1 MQSRVTISGNI
12 VSELSEKIPS
22 NIIALNELIKNAYDA
37 GAPSVEVS
45 LDSTKK
51 KLIIKDTGE
60 GMNKSDIDTLFHISN
75 SNKIYGSLNK
85 KYNRYV
91 QGSKGL
97 GFLSVF
103 KFGHKVQWETKKDKG
118 YRFSLDYDSLVGQ
131 YDISECVIEL
141 IEDDSIEKGTKIEIS
156 IDDYNM
162 NSLLDYF
169 KEEKNYK
176 KILNAFDD
184 DTFDINI
191 KIDGIVYK
199 SSSSIKLLD
208 NAPDYRLY
216 QVTYNNDDGK
226 IKFLY
231 NNFPIIEE
239 KFFVDS
245 TRYKLGLEL
254 VIFQLPPHG
263 KNKID
268 RLYLNPKNDLTPLMY
283 VNCNLFNNY
292 DMFDPNIMKNIKT
305 DLVLN
310 QMIGKIEII
319 SADKAINFN
328 SDRSQFLQNE
338 LTDEIKTVLQEIN
351 KKIQTVGSQHKK
363 YLKEFKIL
371 TSSELPEECDTYTD
385 VEQFR
390 KFICSD
396 FAFRELVEI
405 ERHNNKIKF
414 ALWGKEVW
422 ATIQGKTKTDSKGE
436 NKTGNGKTI
445 PAIIRLNVNDY
456 MKIQIPSEQIDLFS
470 YIASVRNSKGE
481 DVDKSKVKV
490 KIDNK
495 EVNNILPSITST
507 KKLNIEY
514 SFLDSQTGLVIKNI
528 ILEFVV
534 RMSDFSSGKTKPHLI
549 MIPAAQN
556 YTLNYNPY
564 INKIVEQINQLDLK
578 SYKEIITCCLRSLF
592 EISLDAISKSTKYSN
607 FFGNEK
613 DFSKKVSMVI
623 KYIKSNPK
631 YQSEIATAA
640 MIDYHSLGNMLDE
653 SAYETGVSKAHL
665 GAHKSMTYISEM
677 DVDNL
682 GNLIGLFLVLVN
694 EMLNNSNIQ

>member
-283 VNCNLFNNY
+283 VYCNLFNNY
-292 DMFDPNIMKNIKT
+292 DMFDTNIMKNIKT

-371 TSSELPEECDTYTD
+371 TSTAL
-385 VEQFR
+385 
-390 KFICSD
+390 
-396 FAFRELVEI
+396 
-405 ERHNNKIKF
+405 NK
-414 ALWGKEVW
+414 
-422 ATIQGKTKTDSKGE
+422 
-436 NKTGNGKTI
+436 
-445 PAIIRLNVNDY
+445 
-456 MKIQIPSEQIDLFS
+456 
-470 YIASVRNSKGE
+470 
-481 DVDKSKVKV
+481 
-490 KIDNK
+490 
-495 EVNNILPSITST
+495 
-507 KKLNIEY
+507 
-514 SFLDSQTGLVIKNI
+514 
-528 ILEFVV
+528 
-534 RMSDFSSGKTKPHLI
+534 
-549 MIPAAQN
+549 
-556 YTLNYNPY
+556 
-564 INKIVEQINQLDLK
+564 
-578 SYKEIITCCLRSLF
+578 
-592 EISLDAISKSTKYSN
+592 
-607 FFGNEK
+607 
-613 DFSKKVSMVI
+613 
-623 KYIKSNPK
+623 
-631 YQSEIATAA
+631 
-640 MIDYHSLGNMLDE
+640 
-653 SAYETGVSKAHL
+653 
-665 GAHKSMTYISEM
+665 
-677 DVDNL
+677 
-682 GNLIGLFLVLVN
+682 
-694 EMLNNSNIQ
+694 

>member
-328 SDRSQFLQNE
+328 SDRSQFL
-338 LTDEIKTVLQEIN
+338 
-351 KKIQTVGSQHKK
+351 
-363 YLKEFKIL
+363 
-371 TSSELPEECDTYTD
+371 
-385 VEQFR
+385 
-390 KFICSD
+390 
-396 FAFRELVEI
+396 
-405 ERHNNKIKF
+405 
-414 ALWGKEVW
+414 
-422 ATIQGKTKTDSKGE
+422 
-436 NKTGNGKTI
+436 
-445 PAIIRLNVNDY
+445 
-456 MKIQIPSEQIDLFS
+456 
-470 YIASVRNSKGE
+470 
-481 DVDKSKVKV
+481 
-490 KIDNK
+490 
-495 EVNNILPSITST
+495 
-507 KKLNIEY
+507 
-514 SFLDSQTGLVIKNI
+514 
-528 ILEFVV
+528 
-534 RMSDFSSGKTKPHLI
+534 
-549 MIPAAQN
+549 
-556 YTLNYNPY
+556 
-564 INKIVEQINQLDLK
+564 
-578 SYKEIITCCLRSLF
+578 
-592 EISLDAISKSTKYSN
+592 
-607 FFGNEK
+607 
-613 DFSKKVSMVI
+613 
-623 KYIKSNPK
+623 
-631 YQSEIATAA
+631 
-640 MIDYHSLGNMLDE
+640 
-653 SAYETGVSKAHL
+653 
-665 GAHKSMTYISEM
+665 
-677 DVDNL
+677 
-682 GNLIGLFLVLVN
+682 
-694 EMLNNSNIQ
+694 